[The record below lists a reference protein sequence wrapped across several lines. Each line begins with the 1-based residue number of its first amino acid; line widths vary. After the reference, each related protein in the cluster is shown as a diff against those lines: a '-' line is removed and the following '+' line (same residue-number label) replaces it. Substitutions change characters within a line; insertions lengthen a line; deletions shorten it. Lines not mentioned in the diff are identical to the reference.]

1 MRKWL
6 YIGLLFGLL
15 CSPLALYAQEAPIK
29 VASGYCGDG
38 ENYENVTWT
47 VYSND
52 SLSIVGTGAMGSNSN
67 GEGYNNFESDLRQKV
82 RTVYFSD
89 GLTYIGRYALSYLSN
104 LAYITVDPKN
114 EFYDSRDNCN
124 CLIETGTK
132 TLLFT
137 SLNCFIPDGVEIL
150 RDYAISDAYGIT
162 SIRIPRSVKQM
173 GESAPPTNRS
183 TPFVTLTMK
192 DIWVE
197 WETEE
202 ELPKWMMNNPS
213 IMYAYNI
220 TLHVPCG
227 TEEMYSK
234 ATPWKT
240 CKAIEK
246 HGCCEIDGGDCS
258 DAGDESIIWSY
269 DECGTLWIRGV
280 GKMKQYET
288 PQARPWAQYSNYI
301 DSIAIEEGITS
312 LGTNAFHGL
321 FKVHAVHIPKSVTH
335 IGRQTFGM
343 CYLDDIYVHGEEEVL
358 NFAEGMPTEGFES
371 VVPTLHVPCPMEENY
386 RTAEGWKDYTIVT
399 DYDETYTVTAKVN
412 DTIMGEVTIE
422 PIQE

>member
-15 CSPLALYAQEAPIK
+15 CSS
-29 VASGYCGDG
+29 ASLCMAADPTTGY
-38 ENYENVTWT
+38 
-47 VYSND
+47 
-52 SLSIVGTGAMGSNSN
+52 
-67 GEGYNNFESDLRQKV
+67 
-82 RTVYFSD
+82 
-89 GLTYIGRYALSYLSN
+89 
-104 LAYITVDPKN
+104 
-114 EFYDSRDNCN
+114 
-124 CLIETGTK
+124 
-132 TLLFT
+132 
-137 SLNCFIPDGVEIL
+137 IPAG
-150 RDYAISDAYGIT
+150 
-162 SIRIPRSVKQM
+162 
-173 GESAPPTNRS
+173 
-183 TPFVTLTMK
+183 
-192 DIWVE
+192 
-197 WETEE
+197 
-202 ELPKWMMNNPS
+202 
-213 IMYAYNI
+213 
-220 TLHVPCG
+220 
-227 TEEMYSK
+227 
-234 ATPWKT
+234 WKE
-240 CKAIEK
+240 CKAIVEE
-246 HGCCEIDGGDCS
+246 GCSEIAGGDCS

-288 PQARPWAQYSNYI
+288 PLARPWAQYSNYI

-412 DTIMGEVTIE
+412 DDTMGEVEITDE
-422 PIQE
+422 RVNE